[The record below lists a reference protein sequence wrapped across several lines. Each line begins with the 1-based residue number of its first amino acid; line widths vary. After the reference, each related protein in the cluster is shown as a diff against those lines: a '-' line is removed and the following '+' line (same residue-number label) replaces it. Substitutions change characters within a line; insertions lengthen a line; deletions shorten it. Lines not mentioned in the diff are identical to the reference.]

1 VLTQVTAGRYTVRGV
16 SVGGVYT
23 ALNVPELDVAF
34 DVGLA
39 PRSFAGVK
47 TLMLSHGHVDHA
59 GALPTLLGIRALHGH
74 PTPLRVVM
82 PAEIVDDVQATLTA
96 MTALQRYPL
105 AIHAIG
111 LNHGDEV
118 ALRPDLLVRAFRTFH
133 PVPSLG
139 YQLVR
144 RVKKLKPEHRGMAG
158 PEIANRRAAGEDLFD
173 TFDHLELAYA
183 TDTLIQ
189 VVDHSPEV
197 LASSVLIMECTF
209 LDERKAIADAR
220 AGCHIH
226 LDEVIE
232 RAEKFANQHVVLMH
246 FSQLYRPDEIA
257 GILDRRLP
265 PELRK
270 RVTPFVPAGTS
281 AWPG

>member
-23 ALNVPELDVAF
+23 ALNVPELDLAF

-47 TLMLSHGHVDHA
+47 TLLLSHGHVDHA
-59 GALPTLLGIRALHGH
+59 GALPTLLGIRALQGLRS
-74 PTPLRVVM
+74 PLRVVM
-82 PAEIVDDVQATLTA
+82 PAEIVDELQAALAA
-96 MTALQRYPL
+96 MTTLQRWPL
-105 AIHAIG
+105 EIEAVGMAP
-111 LNHGDEV
+111 GDEV

-139 YQLVR
+139 YQLVK
-144 RVKKLKPEHRGMAG
+144 RVKKLRPEHKGLAG
-158 PEIANRRAAGEDLFD
+158 PDIAARRAAGEDLFD
-173 TFDHLELAYA
+173 VLDHLEIAYA

-189 VVDHSPEV
+189 VVDNAPEI
-197 LASSVLIMECTF
+197 LTSSVLIMECTF
-209 LDERKAIADAR
+209 LDERKQIADAR

-232 RAEKFANQHVVLMH
+232 RADRFANQHIVLMH
-246 FSQLYRPDEIA
+246 ISQIYRPDQVA
-257 GILDRRLP
+257 AILDRRLP
-265 PELRK
+265 PELRA
-270 RVTPFVPAGTS
+270 RVIPFVPNTR